1 LVNVQNPP
9 KVAKPASTDASA
21 KSSTTL
27 VASTVFFRM
36 RSCSVTLRTH
46 CGESEQINGT
56 ARKYPSC
63 CEAQNGS
70 HSGAGHQWNRLGI
83 CVDIRTVALT
93 RLDVEDSPRVGEIC
107 G

>member
-1 LVNVQNPP
+1 MV
-9 KVAKPASTDASA
+9 S
-21 KSSTTL
+21 
-27 VASTVFFRM
+27 FRM
-36 RSCSVTLRTH
+36 RSRSVTVSVTFSGVGSACRCRTEFVGIVLKGW

-83 CVDIRTVALT
+83 CVDIRTVAL
-93 RLDVEDSPRVGEIC
+93 
-107 G
+107 